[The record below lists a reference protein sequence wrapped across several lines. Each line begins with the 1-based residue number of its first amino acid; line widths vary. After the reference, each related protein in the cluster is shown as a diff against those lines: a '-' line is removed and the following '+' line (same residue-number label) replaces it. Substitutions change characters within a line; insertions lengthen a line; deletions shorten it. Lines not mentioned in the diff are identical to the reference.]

1 MLPSMKDYSE
11 TCPEA
16 FFLSIQN
23 FEKKISKIKN
33 FGNCLGGFTKVSSKF
48 RDNPSLRDHKV
59 CI

>member
-23 FEKKISKIKN
+23 FEKKFSKIKN